1 MAAVSVR
8 LKYNEAG
15 GGRGRLKQ
23 RYGCFMDSLI
33 TLISI
38 LIPLFAGFFISVPKH
53 YLRLVDRA
61 LAWLVYMILLLI
73 GVSLSRVENLGAQI
87 DGIIGSAVLLFVC
100 VIGMN
105 MLALMWFDRRHPL
118 KTKAADRKSRVNI
131 TGSIKQLGC
140 VAAGFVFGKAMVAV
154 WLPPES
160 AGNYCLMLMVLL
172 VGVQLRS
179 GGITLKQ
186 VLVNRRGVQ
195 TSVLFTVS
203 SLSGGMLFAALMPEV
218 PWSQGL
224 ALASGFGWYSLSG
237 IVMTEAYGPVW
248 GSIALLNDLSREFFA
263 LVFIPVLM
271 RSYPSAAVGSGGAT
285 SMDFTLPVIQSSGGL
300 QVVPLAISFG
310 FIVNVIAPFLMVV
323 FSNMRF

>member
-1 MAAVSVR
+1 
-8 LKYNEAG
+8 
-15 GGRGRLKQ
+15 
-23 RYGCFMDSLI
+23 MDSLL
-33 TLISI
+33 TLISV
-38 LIPLFAGFFISVPKH
+38 LIPLFLGFFISVPKH
-53 YLRLVDRA
+53 YVRLVDKA
-61 LAWLVYMILLLI
+61 LAWLVYIILLLI
-73 GVSLSRVENLGAQI
+73 GVSLSRVDNLVAQLDTIAGA
-87 DGIIGSAVLLFVC
+87 AALLFGC
-100 VIGMN
+100 VMGMN
-105 MLALMWFDRRHPL
+105 LLVLMWFDRHYPRQTQGSG
-118 KTKAADRKSRVNI
+118 KKSRVSMV
-131 TGSIKQLGC
+131 GSARQLGC
-140 VAAGFVFGKAMVAV
+140 VAAGFVLGKAMAGH

-160 AGNYCLMLMVLL
+160 TGNYCLMLMVLL

-179 GGITLKQ
+179 SGITLRQ

-203 SLSGGMLFAALMPEV
+203 SLIGGIVFAALMPEV
-218 PWSQGL
+218 SWSKGL

-271 RSYPSAAVGSGGAT
+271 RKHPSAAVGSGGAT

-310 FIVNVIAPFLMVV
+310 FIVNVLAPFLMVV
-323 FSNMRF
+323 FSNMHF